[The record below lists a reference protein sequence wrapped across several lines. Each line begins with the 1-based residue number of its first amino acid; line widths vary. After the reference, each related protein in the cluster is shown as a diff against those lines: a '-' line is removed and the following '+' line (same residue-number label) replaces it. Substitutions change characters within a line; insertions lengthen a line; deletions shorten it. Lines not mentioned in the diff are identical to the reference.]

1 MYLGIHSDSHIH
13 HCPNAIVWL
22 NSATKILNTMEA
34 TANDNGD
41 SNVRVAVRCRP
52 FSSTEKAN
60 GEVSCVTIFKDR
72 IVLANPNN
80 ASDEQSFAFDLI
92 FDQSSFQASVWNAIG
107 LPILSKAFDGY
118 NGTIFA
124 YGQTGSG
131 MWSTPAV
138 LKEHHLITLM
148 NYLPYPCNQGRLG
161 QCKVVPVMEIYKAS
175 FHV

>member
-1 MYLGIHSDSHIH
+1 
-13 HCPNAIVWL
+13 
-22 NSATKILNTMEA
+22 MEA

-60 GEVSCVTIFKDR
+60 GEVSCVTIFEDR

-131 MWSTPAV
+131 M
-138 LKEHHLITLM
+138 
-148 NYLPYPCNQGRLG
+148 
-161 QCKVVPVMEIYKAS
+161 
-175 FHV
+175 